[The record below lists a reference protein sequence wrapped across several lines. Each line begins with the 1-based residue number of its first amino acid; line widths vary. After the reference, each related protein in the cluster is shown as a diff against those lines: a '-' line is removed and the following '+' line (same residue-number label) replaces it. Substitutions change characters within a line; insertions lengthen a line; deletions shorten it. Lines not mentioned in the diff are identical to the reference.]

1 MRKIIIA
8 TIILCSM
15 FLTGCGSA
23 DVYDKLYLKTLYITE
38 NSDCSA
44 RMEFFGDNSQD
55 ITAHGSSFEK
65 VRENAR
71 ISGGKDVFMGHCEVI
86 VLDSVKDPAK
96 VLTKLLNEWRI
107 PPSCYV
113 VCGKDLTT
121 SQYSINVLT
130 IKSAV
135 EQGKAPECD
144 MVTVLGELLGDKK
157 SAYVAEFTADGGF
170 RLVTVS

>member
-55 ITAHGSSFEK
+55 ITAHGSSFRRF
-65 VRENAR
+65 VRMH
-71 ISGGKDVFMGHCEVI
+71 G
-86 VLDSVKDPAK
+86 L
-96 VLTKLLNEWRI
+96 
-107 PPSCYV
+107 
-113 VCGKDLTT
+113 
-121 SQYSINVLT
+121 
-130 IKSAV
+130 
-135 EQGKAPECD
+135 
-144 MVTVLGELLGDKK
+144 
-157 SAYVAEFTADGGF
+157 VAERTYSWDIV
-170 RLVTVS
+170 R